1 MKSLLN
7 VKTTSALILI
17 AVLASCSGAKQGD
30 KRAELDALNKQHND
44 LALKIEE
51 FEKEQK
57 AISEKIDVLE
67 KELAKEDPKF
77 IKSIAKD
84 IQVTP
89 LAVRSFDYYVQTQGT
104 ILAIDNIQMS
114 AKSAGVVTHVFA
126 HEGESISQGQI
137 LAQIDNSLIVRNIDE
152 LKANLELATTVFDRQ
167 KNLWAQKIGTEIQY
181 LQAKSNKESLE
192 RRLATLNEQ
201 NEMTKIKSP
210 INGTVET
217 VNIKVGENVAPGV
230 PAFRVINTNDLKA
243 SAKVSEAYIT
253 SIEKGNKVTVSFPD
267 LNKSIDAK
275 VTFVGRNIDG
285 LTRSFPLEV
294 KLPSAQFL
302 RPNMTA
308 VLRVVFHT
316 EAQALCVPV
325 NVVQDVNGSKI
336 VYIAEKDGD
345 KVVARKKVVEVA
357 GVYDNLAQIKSG
369 LKVGDQIITI
379 GYQGLNDGELIK
391 L

>member
-1 MKSLLN
+1 
-7 VKTTSALILI
+7 
-17 AVLASCSGAKQGD
+17 
-30 KRAELDALNKQHND
+30 
-44 LALKIEE
+44 
-51 FEKEQK
+51 
-57 AISEKIDVLE
+57 
-67 KELAKEDPKF
+67 
-77 IKSIAKD
+77 
-84 IQVTP
+84 
-89 LAVRSFDYYVQTQGT
+89 VQTQGA
-104 ILAIDNIQMS
+104 IQAIDNIQMS

-152 LKANLELATTVFDRQ
+152 LKANLELASTVYDRQ

-181 LQAKSNKESLE
+181 LQAKNTKEGLE

-201 NEMTKIKSP
+201 NEMTRIKSP
-210 INGTVET
+210 INGTVEA

-243 SAKVSEAYIT
+243 SAKVSESYIT

-267 LNKSIDAK
+267 LDKNIDAK

-285 LTRSFPLEV
+285 LTRSFPIEV

-316 EAQALCVPV
+316 EPQALCVPV
-325 NVVQDVNGSKI
+325 NVVQDVNGLKI

-345 KVVARKKVVEVA
+345 KVVARKKIVEVA

-369 LKVGDQIITI
+369 LKIGDQIITV

>member
-336 VYIAEKDGD
+336 VYIAEKYGD

>member
-7 VKTTSALILI
+7 LRNSTAVILV
-17 AVLASCSGAKQGD
+17 AVLVSCGGKQGD

-44 LALKIEE
+44 LALKIEG

-57 AISEKIDVLE
+57 AISEKIEEIE

-77 IKSIAKD
+77 IKNIVKEIKVA
-84 IQVTP
+84 P
-89 LAVRSFDYYVQTQGT
+89 LATRSFDYYVQTQGA
-104 ILAIDNIQMS
+104 IQAIDNIQMS

-152 LKANLELATTVFDRQ
+152 LKANLELASTVYDRQ

-181 LQAKSNKESLE
+181 LQAKNTKEGLE

-201 NEMTKIKSP
+201 NEMTRIKSP
-210 INGTVET
+210 INGTVEA

-243 SAKVSEAYIT
+243 SAKVSESYIT

-267 LNKSIDAK
+267 LDKNIDAK

-285 LTRSFPLEV
+285 LTRSFPIEV

-316 EAQALCVPV
+316 EPQALCVPV
-325 NVVQDVNGSKI
+325 NVVQDVNGLKI

-345 KVVARKKVVEVA
+345 KVVARKKIVEVA

-369 LKVGDQIITI
+369 LKIGDQIITV

>member
-7 VKTTSALILI
+7 LHTTSALVLI
-17 AVLASCSGAKQGD
+17 AVLASCSGGKQGD
-30 KRAELDALNKQHND
+30 KKAELEALNKQHND

-57 AISEKIDVLE
+57 AISEKIDEIE

-77 IKSIAKD
+77 VKSIAKE

-89 LAVRSFDYYVQTQGT
+89 LATRSFDYYVQTQGN

-126 HEGESISQGQI
+126 HEGESITQGQI
-137 LAQIDNSLIVRNIDE
+137 LAQIDNSLIVRGIDE
-152 LKANLELATTVFDRQ
+152 LKANLELATTVYDRQ

-210 INGTVET
+210 INGTVEA

-230 PAFRVINTNDLKA
+230 PVFRVINTNDLKA

-267 LNKSIDAK
+267 LDKSMDAR

-294 KLPSAQFL
+294 KLPSAAYL

-316 EAQALCVPV
+316 EPQALCVPV